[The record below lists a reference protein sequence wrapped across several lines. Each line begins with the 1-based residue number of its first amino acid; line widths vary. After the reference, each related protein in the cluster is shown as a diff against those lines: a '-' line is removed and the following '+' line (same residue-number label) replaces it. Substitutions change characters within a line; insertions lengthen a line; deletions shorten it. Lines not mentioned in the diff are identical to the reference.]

1 MDMKRRLALGAAIVA
16 LTGLMVGAAEA
27 KKPPK
32 VRAIPLPVADRVDIS
47 VDKVSQHMR
56 VSVGGI
62 ERYDWLVSTGGAT
75 YDTPS
80 GNYHIFRMEKEH
92 FSVEWDNAPMPYSMF
107 FTGIGHAIHGSY
119 HVKALGTR
127 ASHGCVRLA
136 PENAAVLWG
145 LITKAGFKNNT
156 VTIKGG
162 FFEGGPKLTTEET
175 FHMTP
180 KEHGTAFASLA
191 SVPDSHAPL
200 FWWQKSKVT
209 SKDVKAKKVADSVKP
224 LAKGKRK
231 KKEKTFSLFGGQEG

>member
-1 MDMKRRLALGAAIVA
+1 MQRRLALGAAIVA
-16 LTGLMVGAAEA
+16 LSGLMAGHALAVKLPVVP
-27 KKPPK
+27 KK
-32 VRAIPLPVADRVDIS
+32 ALPVADRVDVY

-56 VSVGGI
+56 VSVGGVQ
-62 ERYDWLVSTGGAT
+62 RYDWLVSTGGQT

-80 GNYHIFRMEKEH
+80 GTYHIFRMEKEH

-136 PENAAVLWG
+136 PENAAVLWD

-162 FFEGGPKLTTEET
+162 FFEGGLILTTEDT

-180 KEHGTAFASLA
+180 KEHGTAFASFNSL
-191 SVPDSHAPL
+191 PDPDAPL
-200 FWWQKSKVT
+200 FWWQKIRITT
-209 SKDVKAKKVADSVKP
+209 SDVKAKNVADAIKP
-224 LAKGKRK
+224 LHRGKQKRK
-231 KKEKTFSLFGGQEG
+231 DKFFSLFGGQEG

>member
-1 MDMKRRLALGAAIVA
+1 MQRRLALGAAIVA
-16 LTGLMVGAAEA
+16 LAGLVAGSASA
-27 KKPPK
+27 KRLLVVHSK
-32 VRAIPLPVADRVDIS
+32 PLPVADRVDIS
-47 VDKVSQHMR
+47 VDKVTQHMR
-56 VSVGGI
+56 VSVGGVQ
-62 ERYDWLVSTGGAT
+62 RYDWLVSTGGQGF
-75 YDTPS
+75 DTPS

-136 PENAAVLWG
+136 PENAAVLWE

-162 FFEGGPKLTTEET
+162 FFDGGPKLTTEET
-175 FHMTP
+175 FHMAP
-180 KEHGTAFASLA
+180 KDHGTAFAFLNSI
-191 SVPDSHAPL
+191 PDPQAPL

-209 SKDVKAKKVADSVKP
+209 TKDVKIKKVADSTKP
-224 LAKGKRK
+224 VNKGKRK
-231 KKEKTFSLFGGQEG
+231 KKEKVFSLFGANEG

>member
-1 MDMKRRLALGAAIVA
+1 MVLKSHIFGGVAALTFLALSSASA
-16 LTGLMVGAAEA
+16 LAM
-27 KKPPK
+27 K
-32 VRAIPLPVADRVDIS
+32 VDIS

-56 VSVGGI
+56 VMVDGVQQ
-62 ERYDWLVSTGGAT
+62 YDWLVSTGGQGF
-75 YDTPS
+75 DTPS

-92 FSVEWDNAPMPYSMF
+92 FSEEWDNAPMPYSMF

-136 PENAAVLWG
+136 PENAAVLWD

-180 KEHGTAFASLA
+180 KEHGFSTVASL
-191 SVPDSHAPL
+191 PDAHAPF
-200 FWWQKSKVT
+200 FWWQGAKTTTKAVT
-209 SKDVKAKKVADSVKP
+209 VKKVADATKPQVKV
-224 LAKGKRK
+224 K
-231 KKEKTFSLFGGQEG
+231 KKKKDKIFTLFGGQEG

>member
-1 MDMKRRLALGAAIVA
+1 MQLKSQFTLGITAFTFLALSSVSA
-16 LTGLMVGAAEA
+16 LATQ
-27 KKPPK
+27 
-32 VRAIPLPVADRVDIS
+32 VDIM
-47 VDKVSQHMR
+47 VDKISQHMR
-56 VSVGGI
+56 VMVDGVQQ
-62 ERYDWLVSTGGAT
+62 YDWLVSTGGQGF
-75 YDTPS
+75 DTPS

-136 PENAAVLWG
+136 PENAAVLWE

-162 FFEGGPKLTTEET
+162 FFDGGPKLTTEET

-180 KEHGTAFASLA
+180 KQHSTAFASLT
-191 SVPDSHAPL
+191 SVPDPHAPL
-200 FWWQKSKVT
+200 FWWQKSKAT
-209 SKDVKAKKVADSVKP
+209 AKDVKVKKVADSVKP
-224 LAKGKRK
+224 LHKGKHK
-231 KKEKTFSLFGGQEG
+231 KKDKIFSLFGAQEG

>member
-1 MDMKRRLALGAAIVA
+1 MQRRLALGAAIVA
-16 LTGLMVGAAEA
+16 LTGLMAGSALA
-27 KKPPK
+27 KKPK
-32 VRAIPLPVADRVDIS
+32 IVRSAPLPVADRVDIS

-56 VSVGGI
+56 VSVGGVQ
-62 ERYDWLVSTGGAT
+62 RYDWLVSTGGQGF
-75 YDTPS
+75 DTPS

-92 FSVEWDNAPMPYSMF
+92 FSEEWDNAPMPYSMF

-136 PENAAVLWG
+136 PENAAVLWD

-156 VTIKGG
+156 IAIKGG

-180 KEHGTAFASLA
+180 KEHGTAFASIA
-191 SVPDSHAPL
+191 SVPDPHAPL

-209 SKDVKAKKVADSVKP
+209 TKDVKAKKIADSIKP
-224 LAKGKRK
+224 LQKGKHK
-231 KKEKTFSLFGGQEG
+231 KKDKVFSLFGAQEG